1 MENTQLATQNQT
13 LTAKKLFDQ
22 ENVKAKFTELLGKKA
37 QGFITSVLQIVA
49 NNDLLIKAEP
59 TSIYQA
65 AAVAATLDLPLNNN
79 LGFAYIVPY
88 NSRQKDG
95 SYKQVA
101 QFQIGYKGF
110 IQLAQRSGQVKKIY
124 ASEIYNGQIISE
136 NPLEGYVFDFSKKVD
151 ETIIGYAARIEL
163 INGFESVLF
172 MPIDKIKAHGI
183 KYSQTFKKGFGL
195 WKDDFDAMA
204 KKTVV
209 KLLISRYS
217 PLSIDMQNA
226 IVFDQGIVKDVE
238 NKEVEYADHE
248 EVKVELEAH
257 NEYKETQRIMD
268 FINEAEDMD
277 MLSMTEG
284 QLNTPELLEAY
295 ETKKKELFKPKK

>member
-209 KLLISRYS
+209 KLLISRYA

>member
-1 MENTQLATQNQT
+1 MENTQVSVNQPM
-13 LTAKKLFDQ
+13 TAKRLFDQ

-49 NNDLLIKAEP
+49 SNDLLSKAEP

-88 NSRQKDG
+88 NARQKDG
-95 SYKQVA
+95 NYKQVA

-136 NPLEGYVFDFSKKVD
+136 NPLEGYVFDFSKKGDDTVV
-151 ETIIGYAARIEL
+151 GYAARIEL
-163 INGFESVLF
+163 INGFESVLY
-172 MPIDKIKAHGI
+172 MQMDKIKAHGV

-209 KLLISRYS
+209 KLLISRYA

-226 IVFDQGIVKDVE
+226 IVFDQGVVKDVE
-238 NKEVEYADHE
+238 KSEVEYVDHE

-257 NEYKETQRIMD
+257 NEFKESQRVMD
-268 FINEAEDMD
+268 FINDSTDLETLTMA
-277 MLSMTEG
+277 EG
-284 QLNTPELLEAY
+284 QLNTEELREAY
-295 ETKKKELFKPKK
+295 KQKQKELSKNK